1 MLHLSRDVWSFT
13 GWRNSKMLAQVSH
26 GRVAGHSATI
36 SCNSLGVDRHAPA
49 VFGHVACRARGPK
62 RQRTAAVYTR
72 LFAQWKVFSAQRR
85 RSLSQTCFVAA
96 RLGSCSLCN
105 SNSVQLPLRSNW
117 LSLMLR
123 CAQAT
128 ASMSHP
134 EAHTQI
140 LWAAAFP
147 FPNITALSWEH
158 CFLFF
163 CVCFFFSFNLKL
175 VLQLNLFSVIFFY
188 GAGTNN

>member
-1 MLHLSRDVWSFT
+1 MLHLSRDVCSFT
-13 GWRNSKMLAQVSH
+13 GWRNSKMLAQVSDSCIARH
-26 GRVAGHSATI
+26 PATM
-36 SCNSLGVDRHAPA
+36 SCNSLGVYRRAPA

-62 RQRTAAVYTR
+62 RQRAAAVCTR

-147 FPNITALSWEH
+147 FPNITVLSWEH
-158 CFLFF
+158 CFSVFLR
-163 CVCFFFSFNLKL
+163 FFFFP
-175 VLQLNLFSVIFFY
+175 I
-188 GAGTNN
+188 